1 MQKKIKLYV
10 VISLLIGTI
19 IYSFAFPKPKYV
31 GIDSFSQ
38 LAIPYTIKDW
48 QGRDVVKKNNLK
60 DSKYNFIDQVFK
72 REYVNG
78 EKNILLTILNAGNF
92 HNPKICSG
100 SAGFKIK
107 EVDNIRLNVSNR
119 TFEIC
124 SLYVKKSSYGYLIC
138 YWICIDKNIVN
149 WTEQKIIELYYTL
162 INKNK
167 MGLMIRLD
175 VPCKEEN
182 IVEASM
188 VAKMFVEDLL
198 QSLPTVQAEYLFG
211 RKW

>member
-10 VISLLIGTI
+10 VIFLLIGTI

-38 LAIPYTIKDW
+38 LAIPYIIKDW
-48 QGRDVVKKNNLK
+48 QGRDVVKKENLK
-60 DSKYNFIDQVFK
+60 DCKYNFIDQIFK

-78 EKNILLTILNAGNF
+78 ENNILLTILNAGNF
-92 HNPKICSG
+92 HNPKVCS
-100 SAGFKIK
+100 SSEGFKIK
-107 EVDNIRLNVSNR
+107 EVDNISFNVSNR
-119 TFEIC
+119 IFEIC
-124 SLYVKKSSYGYLIC
+124 CLYVEKSSYGYLIC
-138 YWICIDKNIVN
+138 YWICIDKNIVS

-188 VAKMFVEDLL
+188 VAKMFVEDLI
-198 QSLPTVQAEYLFG
+198 QSIPTVQAEYLFC
-211 RKW
+211 RKL